1 MLLAKKF
8 GMEYVDRD
16 NSMATPYIIHRTS
29 MGCYERTLALLL
41 EKYAGALPLWLS
53 PCQVTVIPVSNAFAD
68 YADRVR
74 STLAEAGIRV
84 EADLGTDTMKYKIRA
99 AQLEKIPYIVIV
111 GENEMKD
118 ESVSVRARVEGEG
131 GVMSLEDFK
140 AKLLREIAEKKR

>member
-1 MLLAKKF
+1 M
-8 GMEYVDRD
+8 
-16 NSMATPYIIHRTS
+16 SII
-29 MGCYERTLALLL
+29 
-41 EKYAGALPLWLS
+41 
-53 PCQVTVIPVSNAFAD
+53 VSNAFAD

-118 ESVSVRARVEGEG
+118 ESVSVRTRVEGEG